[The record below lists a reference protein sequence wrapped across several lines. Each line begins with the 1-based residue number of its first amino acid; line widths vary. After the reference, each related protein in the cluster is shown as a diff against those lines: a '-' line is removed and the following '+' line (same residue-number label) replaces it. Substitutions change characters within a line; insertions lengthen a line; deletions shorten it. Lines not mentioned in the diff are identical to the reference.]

1 MVKGDLTMAIKVNNW
16 TNENRKVIA
25 ERGNFRVIE
34 HQSDLS
40 VNKITAVSEY
50 FASQMNVKCRQV
62 EITLNGNNS
71 ARTQAGAMQML
82 VGSVEIGTGVKS
94 AKGFFGSMVKA
105 AATNETAVK
114 PEYTGNGQVILE
126 PTYKHII
133 LQEVSDWGPGGL
145 VIEDGMFL
153 ASEGTVEHSVV
164 SIAHDLGTALM
175 SNEGWYNLCFKG
187 SGVVAL
193 ESYVPVEEL
202 VEYELQNDVLKIDGN
217 MAVCWSGSLKFS
229 IEKSTKGILGSL
241 ATGEGLVNV
250 FRGTG
255 KVWVSPVSGTRSS
268 TPKAMAS
275 STNSAPKPAQS
286 GGLLGAILGS

>member
-1 MVKGDLTMAIKVNNW
+1 MAIKVNNW

>member
-1 MVKGDLTMAIKVNNW
+1 MAIKVNNW
-16 TNENRKVIA
+16 TNENRKVVA

-153 ASEGTVEHSVV
+153 ASDGTVEHSVV